1 MQTRWLSICLM
12 TWQVLVM
19 KHQCNCMELRNLA
32 KAITSHTKLHQVK
45 YRQLLMERQRLIQHL
60 KVSHLLKALSKK
72 LGMQLSLETLRMQWQ
87 NTLIGCVHTM
97 HLQWH
102 RIILT
107 VYITTGTSYGKKKSR

>member
-12 TWQVLVM
+12 TWQVLAM
-19 KHQCNCMELRNLA
+19 KHQCSCMESRSLA
-32 KAITSHTKLHQVK
+32 KAITSHTKLRQVK
-45 YRQLLMERQRLIQHL
+45 YRQVQMERQRLIQHL
-60 KVSHLLKALSKK
+60 KVSHLQRALLRK
-72 LGMQLSLETLRMQWQ
+72 LGMQLSLGTLPRQWQ